1 MTKHAIG
8 LVLALCLMAF
18 AHEARAWTPFGTVE
32 HVSRIEDVGLTTPD
46 GDALYLAYKTSTVF
60 FIGGVYLSN
69 DGYVLGLRGSP
80 KHYVDM
86 PPAALLANF
95 QKEGKLPDPLPPYHL
110 SIADYLVGYSLWL
123 VLLPLA
129 AAYLGVAIALR
140 GRRRGRHSVR
150 P

>member
-1 MTKHAIG
+1 MTKHTIG
-8 LVLALCLMAF
+8 LVLALFLMAF
-18 AHEARAWTPFGTVE
+18 AGEARAWTPFGTVE
-32 HVSRIEDVGLTTPD
+32 HVNRIEDVGLTTPD

-60 FIGGVYLSN
+60 FIGGVYLTN

-86 PPAALLANF
+86 PPVALLANF

-110 SIADYLVGYSLWL
+110 SIADYVVGYSLWL
-123 VLLPLA
+123 VLVPLA
-129 AAYLGVAIALR
+129 VAYLGIVIALR
-140 GRRRGRHSVR
+140 GRRRHRRSVR

>member
-1 MTKHAIG
+1 MTRNAIG
-8 LVLALCLMAF
+8 FVLALFVMAF
-18 AHEARAWTPFGTVE
+18 ASEARAWTPFGTVE

-46 GDALYLAYKTSTVF
+46 GDALYLAYKTSTVY
-60 FIGGVYLSN
+60 FIGGVYLSD

-86 PPAALLANF
+86 PPPPLLASF

-123 VLLPLA
+123 VLVPLA
-129 AAYLGVAIALR
+129 LVYLAIAITIR
-140 GRRRGRHSVR
+140 GSRRRRHGVR